1 MIVQRWSEVP
11 GKRRW
16 RRVVLAM
23 VVLAALLGGLSL
35 LNRPPDTQ
43 PPQTARVERGDI
55 EKSVLATGILKPLR
69 QVNVGAQVNGQLKKL
84 YVKQGDRVIQGQLL
98 AEIDPTLQLNELR
111 KSQAELRSAQAQK
124 LASQAQLKQYQL
136 ELKRQRA
143 LARDRAGV
151 ASDLEK
157 AQAQH
162 DAQLAQLKV
171 NESQIVQAEV
181 AQETARANLAFTRI
195 TAPIDGEVL
204 GIVTQEGQTI
214 VSSQSAPTILVMAD
228 VDTMMVHTRISE
240 NDILQ
245 VKTGQPLWFYVAAD
259 PRRRYEGAM
268 GAIQQAPAE
277 ALETDP
283 LGRNSS
289 QQTAAVYYNDVFAV
303 ANGERRLRTSMTA
316 QVFIMTERAQGVV
329 RVPMAALGAA
339 LDEGSYQVK
348 VLEGGQTVVRRV
360 RIGTRDRRYAEVL
373 EGLNAGEQVLLEQQ
387 PDVEEGA
394 DVS

>member
-1 MIVQRWSEVP
+1 MTVQRWSDVP

-16 RRVVLAM
+16 RRV
-23 VVLAALLGGLSL
+23 ALVALVLGGLAGGL
-35 LNRPPDTQ
+35 LGLNRAPEVL
-43 PPQTARVERGDI
+43 PPQTARVDRGDI
-55 EKSVLATGILKPLR
+55 EKSVLATGILKPAR

-84 YVKQGDRVIQGQLL
+84 YVKQGDRVAQGQLL

-136 ELKRQRA
+136 ELTRQRA

-245 VKTGQPLWFYVAAD
+245 VRAGQPLWFYVAAD
-259 PRRRYEGAM
+259 PRRRYEGVM

-277 ALETDP
+277 ALEADP

-289 QQTAAVYYNDVFAV
+289 QQTAAVYYNGVFAV

-316 QVFIMTERAQGVV
+316 QVFIVTERATGVV
-329 RVPMAALGAA
+329 RLPMAALGEA
-339 LDEGSYQVK
+339 LDGERYQIR
-348 VLEGGQTVVRRV
+348 VLEGQRVVARSV
-360 RIGTRDRRYAEVL
+360 RIGKRDRRYAEVL
-373 EGLNAGEQVLLEQQ
+373 EGVRVGDQVLLEHQ
-387 PDVEEGA
+387 PDTEGEH
-394 DVS
+394 VS

>member
-1 MIVQRWSEVP
+1 MQKWSEVP

-16 RRVVLAM
+16 RRVALAM

-289 QQTAAVYYNDVFAV
+289 QQTAAVYYNGVFAV

>member
-1 MIVQRWSEVP
+1 MIVQRWSDVP
-11 GKRRW
+11 GKRHW
-16 RRVVLAM
+16 RRVVLATI
-23 VVLAALLGGLSL
+23 VLVALAGGLPL

-55 EKSVLATGILKPLR
+55 EKSVLATGILKPIR

-84 YVKQGDRVIQGQLL
+84 YVKQGDRVTQGQLL

-136 ELKRQRA
+136 ELTRQRA
-143 LARDRAGV
+143 LTRDHAGV

-157 AQAQH
+157 AQAQR

-245 VKTGQPLWFYVAAD
+245 VRAGQPLWFYVAAE
-259 PRRRYEGAM
+259 PSRRYEGVM

-277 ALETDP
+277 ALEADP
-283 LGRNSS
+283 LGRSSS
-289 QQTAAVYYNDVFAV
+289 QQTAAVYYNGVFAV

-316 QVFIMTERAQGVV
+316 QVFIITERAQGVV
-329 RVPMAALGAA
+329 RVPMVALGTA
-339 LDEGSYQVK
+339 LDGGRYLVK
-348 VLEGGQTVVRRV
+348 VLEGEQTVVRHV
-360 RIGTRDRRYAEVL
+360 RIGIRDRRYAEVL
-373 EGLNAGEQVLLEQQ
+373 DGLDAGEQVLLEQQ
-387 PDVEEGA
+387 PDVEEGH
-394 DVS
+394 VS

>member
-1 MIVQRWSEVP
+1 M
-11 GKRRW
+11 
-16 RRVVLAM
+16 A
-23 VVLAALLGGLSL
+23 LAAIVLGGLAGGL
-35 LNRPPDTQ
+35 LGLNRAPDIS
-43 PPQTARVERGDI
+43 PPQTARVDRGDI
-55 EKSVLATGILKPLR
+55 EKSVLATGILKPAR

-84 YVKQGDRVIQGQLL
+84 YVKPGDRVAQGQLL

-136 ELKRQRA
+136 ELARQRA

-151 ASDLEK
+151 TSDLEK

-245 VKTGQPLWFYVAAD
+245 VRAGQPLWFYVAAD
-259 PRRRYEGAM
+259 PRRRYEGVM

-277 ALETDP
+277 ALEADP

-289 QQTAAVYYNDVFAV
+289 QQTAAVYYNGVFAV
-303 ANGERRLRTSMTA
+303 ANGERRLRTAMTA
-316 QVFIMTERAQGVV
+316 QVFIITERATGVV
-329 RVPMAALGAA
+329 RLPMAALGEA
-339 LDEGSYQVK
+339 LDGERYQIR
-348 VLEGGQTVVRRV
+348 VLEGQRVVARSV
-360 RIGTRDRRYAEVL
+360 RIGKRDRRYAEVL
-373 EGLNAGEQVLLEQQ
+373 EGVRVGEQVLLEHQ
-387 PDVEEGA
+387 PDTEGEH
-394 DVS
+394 VS

>member
-1 MIVQRWSEVP
+1 MTVQRWSDVP

-16 RRVVLAM
+16 RRVA
-23 VVLAALLGGLSL
+23 LAAIVLGGLAGGL
-35 LNRPPDTQ
+35 LGLNRAPDAL
-43 PPQTARVERGDI
+43 PPQTARVDRGDI
-55 EKSVLATGILKPLR
+55 EKSVLATGILKPAR

-84 YVKQGDRVIQGQLL
+84 YVKQGDRVAQGQLL

-136 ELKRQRA
+136 ELTRQRA

-245 VKTGQPLWFYVAAD
+245 VRAGQPLWFYVAAD
-259 PRRRYEGAM
+259 PRRRYEGVM

-277 ALETDP
+277 ALEPDP

-289 QQTAAVYYNDVFAV
+289 QQTAAVYYNGVFAV

-316 QVFIMTERAQGVV
+316 QVFIITERATGVA
-329 RVPMAALGAA
+329 RLPMAALGET
-339 LDEGSYQVK
+339 LDDERYQVR
-348 VLEGGQTVVRRV
+348 VLEGQQVVARSV
-360 RIGTRDRRYAEVL
+360 RIGKRDRRYAEVL
-373 EGLNAGEQVLLEQQ
+373 EGVRVGEQVLLEHQ
-387 PDVEEGA
+387 PDTEGEH
-394 DVS
+394 VS

>member
-1 MIVQRWSEVP
+1 MQRWSEVP

-16 RRVVLAM
+16 RRVALAM

-289 QQTAAVYYNDVFAV
+289 QQTAAVYYNGVFAV

>member
-1 MIVQRWSEVP
+1 MTVLRWSDVP
-11 GKRRW
+11 GKKRW
-16 RRVVLAM
+16 RRVA
-23 VVLAALLGGLSL
+23 LAAIVLGGLAGGL
-35 LNRPPDTQ
+35 LGLNRAPDIS
-43 PPQTARVERGDI
+43 PPQTARVDRGDI
-55 EKSVLATGILKPLR
+55 EKSVLATGILKPAR

-84 YVKQGDRVIQGQLL
+84 YVKPGDRVAQGQLL

-136 ELKRQRA
+136 ELARQRA

-151 ASDLEK
+151 TSDLEK

-245 VKTGQPLWFYVAAD
+245 VRAGQPLWFYVAAD
-259 PRRRYEGAM
+259 PRRRYEGVM

-277 ALETDP
+277 ALEADP

-289 QQTAAVYYNDVFAV
+289 QQTAAVYYNGVFAV
-303 ANGERRLRTSMTA
+303 ANGERRLRTAMTA
-316 QVFIMTERAQGVV
+316 QVFIITERATGVV
-329 RVPMAALGAA
+329 RLPMAALGEA
-339 LDEGSYQVK
+339 LDGERYQIR
-348 VLEGGQTVVRRV
+348 VLEGQRVVARSV
-360 RIGTRDRRYAEVL
+360 RIGKRDRRYAEVL
-373 EGLNAGEQVLLEQQ
+373 EGVRVGEQVLLEHQ
-387 PDVEEGA
+387 PDTEGEH
-394 DVS
+394 VS

>member
-1 MIVQRWSEVP
+1 MQRWSEVP

-124 LASQAQLKQYQL
+124 LASQAQLKHYQL

-289 QQTAAVYYNDVFAV
+289 QQTAAVYYNGVFAV

>member
-1 MIVQRWSEVP
+1 MRWSDVP
-11 GKRRW
+11 GKKRW
-16 RRVVLAM
+16 RRV
-23 VVLAALLGGLSL
+23 ALVAIVLGGLAGGL
-35 LNRPPDTQ
+35 LGLNRAPDVS
-43 PPQTARVERGDI
+43 PPQTARVDRGDI
-55 EKSVLATGILKPLR
+55 EKSVLATGILKPAR

-84 YVKQGDRVIQGQLL
+84 YVKPGDRVAQGQLL

-136 ELKRQRA
+136 ELARQRA

-151 ASDLEK
+151 TSDLEK

-245 VKTGQPLWFYVAAD
+245 VRAGQPLWFYVAAD
-259 PRRRYEGAM
+259 PRRRYEGVM

-277 ALETDP
+277 ALEADP

-289 QQTAAVYYNDVFAV
+289 QQTAAVYYNGVFAV
-303 ANGERRLRTSMTA
+303 ANGERRLRTAMTA
-316 QVFIMTERAQGVV
+316 QVFIITERATGVV
-329 RVPMAALGAA
+329 RLPMAALGEA
-339 LDEGSYQVK
+339 LDGERYQIR
-348 VLEGGQTVVRRV
+348 VLEGQRVVARSV
-360 RIGTRDRRYAEVL
+360 RIGKRDRRYAEVL
-373 EGLNAGEQVLLEQQ
+373 EGVRVGEQVLLEHQ
-387 PDVEEGA
+387 PDTEGEH
-394 DVS
+394 VS

>member
-1 MIVQRWSEVP
+1 MLRWSDVP
-11 GKRRW
+11 GKKRW
-16 RRVVLAM
+16 RRVALATI
-23 VVLAALLGGLSL
+23 VLGGLAGGL
-35 LNRPPDTQ
+35 LGLNRAPDVS
-43 PPQTARVERGDI
+43 PPQTARVDRGDI
-55 EKSVLATGILKPLR
+55 EKSVLATGILKPAR

-84 YVKQGDRVIQGQLL
+84 YVKQGDRVVQGQLL

-136 ELKRQRA
+136 ELTRQRA

-245 VKTGQPLWFYVAAD
+245 VRAGQPLWFYVAAD
-259 PRRRYEGAM
+259 PRRRYEGVM

-277 ALETDP
+277 ALEADP

-289 QQTAAVYYNDVFAV
+289 QQTAAVYYNGVFAV

-316 QVFIMTERAQGVV
+316 QVFIITERATGVV
-329 RVPMAALGAA
+329 RLPMAALGEA
-339 LDEGSYQVK
+339 LDGERYQIR
-348 VLEGGQTVVRRV
+348 VLEGQRVVARSV
-360 RIGTRDRRYAEVL
+360 RIGKRDRRYAEVL
-373 EGLNAGEQVLLEQQ
+373 EGVRVGEQVLLEHQ
-387 PDVEEGA
+387 PDTEGEH
-394 DVS
+394 VS

>member
-1 MIVQRWSEVP
+1 MTVQRWSDVP

-16 RRVVLAM
+16 RRVA
-23 VVLAALLGGLSL
+23 LAAIVLGGLAGGL
-35 LNRPPDTQ
+35 LWLNRPPDVL
-43 PPQTARVERGDI
+43 PPQRARVDRGDI
-55 EKSVLATGILKPLR
+55 EKSVLATGILKPVR

-84 YVKQGDRVIQGQLL
+84 YVKQGDRVTQGQLL

-136 ELKRQRA
+136 ELMRQRA

-245 VKTGQPLWFYVAAD
+245 VRAGQPLWFYVAAD
-259 PRRRYEGAM
+259 PRRRYEGVM

-277 ALETDP
+277 ALEADP

-289 QQTAAVYYNDVFAV
+289 QQTAAVYYNGVFAV

-316 QVFIMTERAQGVV
+316 QVFIITERATGVV
-329 RVPMAALGAA
+329 RLPMAALGEA
-339 LDEGSYQVK
+339 LDGERYQIR
-348 VLEGGQTVVRRV
+348 VLEGQRVVARSV
-360 RIGTRDRRYAEVL
+360 RIGKRDRRYAEVL
-373 EGLNAGEQVLLEQQ
+373 EGVRVGEQVLLEHQ
-387 PDVEEGA
+387 PDAEGEH
-394 DVS
+394 VS

>member
-1 MIVQRWSEVP
+1 MP
-11 GKRRW
+11 GKKRW
-16 RRVVLAM
+16 RRV
-23 VVLAALLGGLSL
+23 ALVAIVLGGLAGGL
-35 LNRPPDTQ
+35 LGLNRAPDLS
-43 PPQTARVERGDI
+43 PPQTARVDRGDI
-55 EKSVLATGILKPLR
+55 EKSVLATGILKPAR

-84 YVKQGDRVIQGQLL
+84 YVKPGDRVAQGQLL

-136 ELKRQRA
+136 ELTRQRA

-245 VKTGQPLWFYVAAD
+245 VRAGQPLWFYVAAD
-259 PRRRYEGAM
+259 PRRRYEGVM

-277 ALETDP
+277 ALEADP

-289 QQTAAVYYNDVFAV
+289 QQTAAVYYNGVFAV
-303 ANGERRLRTSMTA
+303 ANGERRLRTAMTA
-316 QVFIMTERAQGVV
+316 QVFIITERATGVV
-329 RVPMAALGAA
+329 RLPMAALGEA
-339 LDEGSYQVK
+339 LDGERYQVR
-348 VLEGGQTVVRRV
+348 VLEGQRVVARSV
-360 RIGTRDRRYAEVL
+360 RIGKRDRRYAEVL
-373 EGLNAGEQVLLEQQ
+373 EGVRVGEQVLLEHQS
-387 PDVEEGA
+387 DTEGEH
-394 DVS
+394 VS

>member
-1 MIVQRWSEVP
+1 MLRWSDVP
-11 GKRRW
+11 GKKRW
-16 RRVVLAM
+16 RRV
-23 VVLAALLGGLSL
+23 ALVAIVLGGLAGGL
-35 LNRPPDTQ
+35 LGLNRAPDIS
-43 PPQTARVERGDI
+43 PPQTARVDRGDI
-55 EKSVLATGILKPLR
+55 EKSVLATGILKPAR

-84 YVKQGDRVIQGQLL
+84 YVKPGDRVAQGQLL

-136 ELKRQRA
+136 ELTRQRA

-228 VDTMMVHTRISE
+228 VDTMIVHTRISE

-245 VKTGQPLWFYVAAD
+245 VRAGQPLWFYVAAD
-259 PRRRYEGAM
+259 PRRRYEGVM

-277 ALETDP
+277 ALEADP

-289 QQTAAVYYNDVFAV
+289 QQTAAVYYNGVFAV
-303 ANGERRLRTSMTA
+303 ANGERRLRTAMTA
-316 QVFIMTERAQGVV
+316 QVFIITERATGVV
-329 RVPMAALGAA
+329 RLPMAALGEA
-339 LDEGSYQVK
+339 LDGERYQIR
-348 VLEGGQTVVRRV
+348 VLEGQRVVARSV
-360 RIGTRDRRYAEVL
+360 RIGKRDRRYAEVL
-373 EGLNAGEQVLLEQQ
+373 EGVRVGEQVLLEHQ
-387 PDVEEGA
+387 PDTEGEH
-394 DVS
+394 VS

>member
-1 MIVQRWSEVP
+1 MTVLRWSDVP

-16 RRVVLAM
+16 RRVALATI
-23 VVLAALLGGLSL
+23 VLGGLAGGL
-35 LNRPPDTQ
+35 LWLNRAPEVL
-43 PPQTARVERGDI
+43 PPQTARVDRGDI
-55 EKSVLATGILKPLR
+55 EKSVLATGILKPAR

-84 YVKQGDRVIQGQLL
+84 YVKQGDRVAQGQLL

-136 ELKRQRA
+136 ELTRQRA

-245 VKTGQPLWFYVAAD
+245 VKAGQPLWFYVAAD
-259 PRRRYEGAM
+259 PRRRYEGVM

-277 ALETDP
+277 ALEADP

-289 QQTAAVYYNDVFAV
+289 QQTAAVYYNGVFAV

-316 QVFIMTERAQGVV
+316 QVFIITERATGVA
-329 RVPMAALGAA
+329 RLPMAALGEA
-339 LDEGSYQVK
+339 LDGERYQIS
-348 VLEGGQTVVRRV
+348 VLEGQRVVARSV
-360 RIGTRDRRYAEVL
+360 RIGKRDRRYAEVL
-373 EGLNAGEQVLLEQQ
+373 DGVSVGEQVLLEHQ
-387 PDVEEGA
+387 PDTEGEH
-394 DVS
+394 VS

>member
-16 RRVVLAM
+16 RRVALAM

-35 LNRPPDTQ
+35 LNRPPDMQ

-124 LASQAQLKQYQL
+124 LASQVQLKQYQL

-289 QQTAAVYYNDVFAV
+289 QQTAAVYYNGVFAV

>member
-1 MIVQRWSEVP
+1 MALVAIV
-11 GKRRW
+11 
-16 RRVVLAM
+16 
-23 VVLAALLGGLSL
+23 LGGLAGGL
-35 LNRPPDTQ
+35 LGLNRAPDVS
-43 PPQTARVERGDI
+43 PPQTARVDRGDI
-55 EKSVLATGILKPLR
+55 EKSVLATGILKPAR

-84 YVKQGDRVIQGQLL
+84 YVKPGDRVAQGQLL

-136 ELKRQRA
+136 ELARQRA

-245 VKTGQPLWFYVAAD
+245 VRAGQPLWFYVAAD
-259 PRRRYEGAM
+259 PRRRYEGVM

-277 ALETDP
+277 ALEADP

-289 QQTAAVYYNDVFAV
+289 QQTAAVYYNGVFAV

-316 QVFIMTERAQGVV
+316 QVFIITERATGVV
-329 RVPMAALGAA
+329 RLPMAALGEA
-339 LDEGSYQVK
+339 LDGERYQIS
-348 VLEGGQTVVRRV
+348 VLEGQRVVARSV
-360 RIGTRDRRYAEVL
+360 RIGKRDRRYAEVL
-373 EGLNAGEQVLLEQQ
+373 EGVRVGEQVLLEHQS
-387 PDVEEGA
+387 DTEGEH
-394 DVS
+394 VS

>member
-1 MIVQRWSEVP
+1 MLRWSDVP
-11 GKRRW
+11 GKKRW
-16 RRVVLAM
+16 RRV
-23 VVLAALLGGLSL
+23 ALVAIVLGGLAGGL
-35 LNRPPDTQ
+35 LGLNRAPDVS
-43 PPQTARVERGDI
+43 PPQTARVDRGDI
-55 EKSVLATGILKPLR
+55 EKSVLATGILKPAR

-84 YVKQGDRVIQGQLL
+84 YVKPGDRVAQGQLL

-124 LASQAQLKQYQL
+124 LASQVQLKQYQL
-136 ELKRQRA
+136 ELTRQRV

-245 VKTGQPLWFYVAAD
+245 VRAGQPLWFYVAAD
-259 PRRRYEGAM
+259 PRRRYEGVM

-277 ALETDP
+277 ALEADP

-289 QQTAAVYYNDVFAV
+289 QQTAAVYYNGVFAV

-316 QVFIMTERAQGVV
+316 QVFIITERATGVV
-329 RVPMAALGAA
+329 RLPMAALGEA
-339 LDEGSYQVK
+339 LDGERYQIR
-348 VLEGGQTVVRRV
+348 VLEGQRVVARSV
-360 RIGTRDRRYAEVL
+360 RIGKRDRRYAEVL
-373 EGLNAGEQVLLEQQ
+373 EGVRVGEQVLLEHQ
-387 PDVEEGA
+387 PDTEGEH
-394 DVS
+394 VS

>member
-1 MIVQRWSEVP
+1 MLRWSDVP
-11 GKRRW
+11 GKKRW
-16 RRVVLAM
+16 RRV
-23 VVLAALLGGLSL
+23 ALVAIVLGGLAGGL
-35 LNRPPDTQ
+35 LGLNRAPDVS
-43 PPQTARVERGDI
+43 PPQTARVDRGDI
-55 EKSVLATGILKPLR
+55 EKSVFATGILKPAR

-84 YVKQGDRVIQGQLL
+84 YVKPGDRVAQGQLL

-136 ELKRQRA
+136 ELTRQRA

-245 VKTGQPLWFYVAAD
+245 VRAGQPLWFYVAAD
-259 PRRRYEGAM
+259 PRRRYEGVM

-277 ALETDP
+277 ALEADP

-289 QQTAAVYYNDVFAV
+289 QQTAAVYYNGVFAV
-303 ANGERRLRTSMTA
+303 ANGERRLRTAMTA
-316 QVFIMTERAQGVV
+316 QVFIITERATGVV
-329 RVPMAALGAA
+329 RLPMAALGEA
-339 LDEGSYQVK
+339 LDGERYQIR
-348 VLEGGQTVVRRV
+348 VLEGQRVVARSV
-360 RIGTRDRRYAEVL
+360 RIGKRDRRYAEVL
-373 EGLNAGEQVLLEQQ
+373 EGVRVGEQVLLEHQ
-387 PDVEEGA
+387 PDTEGEH
-394 DVS
+394 VS

>member
-1 MIVQRWSEVP
+1 MLRWSDVP
-11 GKRRW
+11 GKKRW
-16 RRVVLAM
+16 RRV
-23 VVLAALLGGLSL
+23 ALVAIVLGGLAGGL
-35 LNRPPDTQ
+35 LGLNRAPDVS
-43 PPQTARVERGDI
+43 PPQTARVDRGDI
-55 EKSVLATGILKPLR
+55 EKSVLATGILKPAR

-84 YVKQGDRVIQGQLL
+84 YVKPGDRVAQGQLL

-136 ELKRQRA
+136 ELARQRA

-151 ASDLEK
+151 TSDLEK

-245 VKTGQPLWFYVAAD
+245 VRAGQPLWFYVAAD
-259 PRRRYEGAM
+259 PRRRYEGVM

-277 ALETDP
+277 ALEADP

-289 QQTAAVYYNDVFAV
+289 QQTAAVYYNGVFAV
-303 ANGERRLRTSMTA
+303 ANGERRLRTAMTA
-316 QVFIMTERAQGVV
+316 QVFIITERATGVV
-329 RVPMAALGAA
+329 RLPMAALGEA
-339 LDEGSYQVK
+339 LDGERYQIR
-348 VLEGGQTVVRRV
+348 VLEGQRVVARSV
-360 RIGTRDRRYAEVL
+360 RIGKRDRRYAEVL
-373 EGLNAGEQVLLEQQ
+373 EGVRVGEQVLLEHQ
-387 PDVEEGA
+387 PDTEGEH
-394 DVS
+394 VS

>member
-23 VVLAALLGGLSL
+23 VVLAAVVGGLSL
-35 LNRPPDTQ
+35 QNRPPDTQ

-289 QQTAAVYYNDVFAV
+289 QQTAAVYYNGVFAV

>member
-1 MIVQRWSEVP
+1 MTVLRWSDVP
-11 GKRRW
+11 GKKRW
-16 RRVVLAM
+16 RRV
-23 VVLAALLGGLSL
+23 ALVAIVLGGLAGGL
-35 LNRPPDTQ
+35 LGLNRAPDVS
-43 PPQTARVERGDI
+43 PPQTARVDRGDI
-55 EKSVLATGILKPLR
+55 EKSVLATGILKPAR

-84 YVKQGDRVIQGQLL
+84 YVKQGDRVTQGQLL

-136 ELKRQRA
+136 ELTRQRA

-151 ASDLEK
+151 TSDLEK

-245 VKTGQPLWFYVAAD
+245 VRAGQPLWFYVAAD
-259 PRRRYEGAM
+259 PRRRYEGVM

-277 ALETDP
+277 ALEADP

-289 QQTAAVYYNDVFAV
+289 QQTAAVYYNGVFAV
-303 ANGERRLRTSMTA
+303 ANGERRLRTAMTA
-316 QVFIMTERAQGVV
+316 QVFIITERATGVV
-329 RVPMAALGAA
+329 RLPMAALGEA
-339 LDEGSYQVK
+339 LDGERYQIR
-348 VLEGGQTVVRRV
+348 VLEGQRVVARSV
-360 RIGTRDRRYAEVL
+360 RIGKRDRRYAEVL
-373 EGLNAGEQVLLEQQ
+373 EGVRVGEQVLLEHQ
-387 PDVEEGA
+387 PDTEGEH
-394 DVS
+394 VS

>member
-1 MIVQRWSEVP
+1 MTVLRGSDVP

-16 RRVVLAM
+16 WRVA
-23 VVLAALLGGLSL
+23 LAAIVLGGLAGGL
-35 LNRPPDTQ
+35 LGLNRAPDVSL
-43 PPQTARVERGDI
+43 PQTARVDRGDI
-55 EKSVLATGILKPLR
+55 EKSVLATGILKPAR

-84 YVKQGDRVIQGQLL
+84 YVKPGDRVAQGQLL

-136 ELKRQRA
+136 ELTRQRA

-245 VKTGQPLWFYVAAD
+245 VRAGQPLWFYVAAD
-259 PRRRYEGAM
+259 PRRRYEGVM

-277 ALETDP
+277 ALEADP

-289 QQTAAVYYNDVFAV
+289 QQTAAVYYNGVFAV
-303 ANGERRLRTSMTA
+303 ANGERRLRTAMTA
-316 QVFIMTERAQGVV
+316 QVFIITERATGVV
-329 RVPMAALGAA
+329 RLPMAALGEA
-339 LDEGSYQVK
+339 LDGERYQIR
-348 VLEGGQTVVRRV
+348 VLEGQRVVARSV
-360 RIGTRDRRYAEVL
+360 RIGKRDRRYAEVL
-373 EGLNAGEQVLLEQQ
+373 EGVRVGEQVLLEHQ
-387 PDVEEGA
+387 PDTEGEH
-394 DVS
+394 VS

>member
-1 MIVQRWSEVP
+1 MLRWSDVP
-11 GKRRW
+11 GKKRW
-16 RRVVLAM
+16 RRV
-23 VVLAALLGGLSL
+23 ALVAIVLGGLAGGL
-35 LNRPPDTQ
+35 LGLNRAPDVS
-43 PPQTARVERGDI
+43 PPQTARVDRGNI
-55 EKSVLATGILKPLR
+55 EKSVLATGILKPAR

-84 YVKQGDRVIQGQLL
+84 YVKPGDRVAQGQLL

-136 ELKRQRA
+136 ELARQRA

-245 VKTGQPLWFYVAAD
+245 VRAGQPLWFYVAAD
-259 PRRRYEGAM
+259 PRRRYEGVM

-277 ALETDP
+277 ALEADP

-289 QQTAAVYYNDVFAV
+289 QQTAAVYYNGVFAV

-316 QVFIMTERAQGVV
+316 QVFIITERATGVV
-329 RVPMAALGAA
+329 RLPMAALGEA
-339 LDEGSYQVK
+339 LDGERYQIS
-348 VLEGGQTVVRRV
+348 VLEGQRVVARSV
-360 RIGTRDRRYAEVL
+360 RIGKRDRRYAEVL
-373 EGLNAGEQVLLEQQ
+373 EGVRVGEQVLLEHQ
-387 PDVEEGA
+387 PDTEGEH
-394 DVS
+394 VS

>member
-1 MIVQRWSEVP
+1 MTVLRWSDVP
-11 GKRRW
+11 GKKRW
-16 RRVVLAM
+16 RRV
-23 VVLAALLGGLSL
+23 ALVAIVLGGLAGGL
-35 LNRPPDTQ
+35 LGLNRAPDVS
-43 PPQTARVERGDI
+43 PPQTARVDRGDI
-55 EKSVLATGILKPLR
+55 EKSVFATGILKPAR

-84 YVKQGDRVIQGQLL
+84 YVKPGDRVAQGQLL

-136 ELKRQRA
+136 ELTRQRA

-245 VKTGQPLWFYVAAD
+245 VRAGQPLWFYVAAD
-259 PRRRYEGAM
+259 PRRRYEGVM

-277 ALETDP
+277 ALEADP

-289 QQTAAVYYNDVFAV
+289 QQTAAVYYNGVFAV
-303 ANGERRLRTSMTA
+303 ANGERRLRTAMTA
-316 QVFIMTERAQGVV
+316 QVFIITERATGVV
-329 RVPMAALGAA
+329 RLPMAALGEA
-339 LDEGSYQVK
+339 LDGERYQIR
-348 VLEGGQTVVRRV
+348 VLEGQRVVARSV
-360 RIGTRDRRYAEVL
+360 RIGKRDRRYAEVL
-373 EGLNAGEQVLLEQQ
+373 EGVRVGEQVLLEHQ
-387 PDVEEGA
+387 PDTEGEH
-394 DVS
+394 VS

>member
-1 MIVQRWSEVP
+1 MP
-11 GKRRW
+11 GKKRW
-16 RRVVLAM
+16 RRV
-23 VVLAALLGGLSL
+23 ALVAIVLGGLAGGL
-35 LNRPPDTQ
+35 LGLNRAPDVS
-43 PPQTARVERGDI
+43 PPQTARVDRGDI
-55 EKSVLATGILKPLR
+55 EKSVLATGILKPAR

-84 YVKQGDRVIQGQLL
+84 YVKPGDRVAQGQLL

-136 ELKRQRA
+136 ELARQRA

-245 VKTGQPLWFYVAAD
+245 VRAGQPLWFYVAAD
-259 PRRRYEGAM
+259 PRRRYEGVM

-277 ALETDP
+277 ALEADP

-289 QQTAAVYYNDVFAV
+289 QQTAAVYYNGVFAV
-303 ANGERRLRTSMTA
+303 ANGERRLRTAMTA
-316 QVFIMTERAQGVV
+316 QVFIITERATGVV
-329 RVPMAALGAA
+329 RLPMAALGEA
-339 LDEGSYQVK
+339 LDGERYQIR
-348 VLEGGQTVVRRV
+348 VLEGQRVVARSV
-360 RIGTRDRRYAEVL
+360 RIGKRDRRYAEVL
-373 EGLNAGEQVLLEQQ
+373 EGVRVGEQVLLEHQ
-387 PDVEEGA
+387 PDTEGEH
-394 DVS
+394 VS

>member
-1 MIVQRWSEVP
+1 MIVLRWSDES

-16 RRVVLAM
+16 RRVALALCVLVAM
-23 VVLAALLGGLSL
+23 VGGLSL
-35 LNRPPDTQ
+35 LNRSPDMQ

-55 EKSVLATGILKPLR
+55 EKSVLATGILKPIR

-84 YVKQGDRVIQGQLL
+84 YVKQGDRVTQGQLL

-136 ELKRQRA
+136 ELTRQRA

-157 AQAQH
+157 AQAQR

-259 PRRRYEGAM
+259 PSRRYEGAM

-289 QQTAAVYYNDVFAV
+289 QQTAAVYYNGVFAV
-303 ANGERRLRTSMTA
+303 ANDERRLRTSMTA
-316 QVFIMTERAQGVV
+316 QVFIITERAQGVV
-329 RVPMAALGAA
+329 RVPMAALGEA
-339 LDEGSYQVK
+339 LDEGDYQVK
-348 VLEGGQTVVRRV
+348 VLEGEQTVVRRV
-360 RIGTRDRRYAEVL
+360 RIGIRDRRYAEVL
-373 EGLNAGEQVLLEQQ
+373 EGLSAGERVLLDQQ
-387 PDVEEGA
+387 PDAEEGH
-394 DVS
+394 VS

>member
-1 MIVQRWSEVP
+1 MLRWSDVP
-11 GKRRW
+11 GKKRW
-16 RRVVLAM
+16 RRV
-23 VVLAALLGGLSL
+23 ALVAIVLGGLAGGL
-35 LNRPPDTQ
+35 LGLNRAPDVS
-43 PPQTARVERGDI
+43 PPQTARVDRGDI
-55 EKSVLATGILKPLR
+55 EKSVLATGILKPVR

-84 YVKQGDRVIQGQLL
+84 YVKQGDRVTQGQLL

-136 ELKRQRA
+136 ELMRQRA

-245 VKTGQPLWFYVAAD
+245 VRAGQPLWFYVAAD
-259 PRRRYEGAM
+259 PRRRYEGVM

-277 ALETDP
+277 ALEADP

-289 QQTAAVYYNDVFAV
+289 QQTAAVYYNGVFAV

-316 QVFIMTERAQGVV
+316 QVFIITERAAGVV
-329 RVPMAALGAA
+329 RLPMAALGEA
-339 LDEGSYQVK
+339 LDGERYQIR
-348 VLEGGQTVVRRV
+348 VLEGQRIVARSV
-360 RIGTRDRRYAEVL
+360 RIGKRDRRYAEVL
-373 EGLNAGEQVLLEQQ
+373 EGVRVGEQVLLEHQ
-387 PDVEEGA
+387 PDAEGEH
-394 DVS
+394 VS

>member
-16 RRVVLAM
+16 RRVALAM

-289 QQTAAVYYNDVFAV
+289 QQTAAVYYNGVFAV

>member
-1 MIVQRWSEVP
+1 MLRWSDVP
-11 GKRRW
+11 GKKRW
-16 RRVVLAM
+16 RRV
-23 VVLAALLGGLSL
+23 ALVAIVLGGLAGGL
-35 LNRPPDTQ
+35 LGLNRAPDVS
-43 PPQTARVERGDI
+43 PPQTARVDRGDI
-55 EKSVLATGILKPLR
+55 EKSVLATGILKPAR

-84 YVKQGDRVIQGQLL
+84 YVKPGDRVAQGQLL

-136 ELKRQRA
+136 ELARQRA

-151 ASDLEK
+151 PSDLEK

-245 VKTGQPLWFYVAAD
+245 VRAGQPLWFYVAAD
-259 PRRRYEGAM
+259 PRRRYEGVM

-277 ALETDP
+277 ALEADP

-289 QQTAAVYYNDVFAV
+289 QQTAAVYYNGVFAV
-303 ANGERRLRTSMTA
+303 ANGERRLRTAMTA
-316 QVFIMTERAQGVV
+316 QVFIITERATGVV
-329 RVPMAALGAA
+329 RLPMAALGEA
-339 LDEGSYQVK
+339 LDGERYQIR
-348 VLEGGQTVVRRV
+348 VLEGQRVVARSV
-360 RIGTRDRRYAEVL
+360 RIGKRDRRYAEVL
-373 EGLNAGEQVLLEQQ
+373 EGVRVGEQVLLEHQ
-387 PDVEEGA
+387 PDTEGEH
-394 DVS
+394 VS

>member
-1 MIVQRWSEVP
+1 MRWSDVP
-11 GKRRW
+11 GKKRW
-16 RRVVLAM
+16 RRV
-23 VVLAALLGGLSL
+23 ALVAIVLGGLAGGL
-35 LNRPPDTQ
+35 LGLNRAPDVS
-43 PPQTARVERGDI
+43 PPQTARVDRGDI
-55 EKSVLATGILKPLR
+55 EKSVLATGILKPAR

-84 YVKQGDRVIQGQLL
+84 YVKPGDRVAQGQLL

-136 ELKRQRA
+136 ELTRQRA

-245 VKTGQPLWFYVAAD
+245 VRAGQPLWFYVAAD
-259 PRRRYEGAM
+259 PRRRYEGVM

-277 ALETDP
+277 ALEADP

-289 QQTAAVYYNDVFAV
+289 QQTAAVYYNGVFAV
-303 ANGERRLRTSMTA
+303 ANGERRLRTAMTA
-316 QVFIMTERAQGVV
+316 QVFIITERATGVV
-329 RVPMAALGAA
+329 RLPMAALGEA
-339 LDEGSYQVK
+339 LDGERYQIR
-348 VLEGGQTVVRRV
+348 VLEGQRVVARSV
-360 RIGTRDRRYAEVL
+360 RIGKRDRRYAEVL
-373 EGLNAGEQVLLEQQ
+373 EGVRVGEQVLLEHQ
-387 PDVEEGA
+387 PDTEGEH
-394 DVS
+394 VS

>member
-1 MIVQRWSEVP
+1 MLRWSDVP

-16 RRVVLAM
+16 RRVA
-23 VVLAALLGGLSL
+23 LAAIVLGGLAGGL
-35 LNRPPDTQ
+35 LGLNRAPEVL
-43 PPQTARVERGDI
+43 PPQTARVDRGDI
-55 EKSVLATGILKPLR
+55 EKSVLATGILKPAR

-84 YVKQGDRVIQGQLL
+84 YVKQGDRVAQGQLL

-136 ELKRQRA
+136 ELTRQRA

-245 VKTGQPLWFYVAAD
+245 VRAGQPLWFYVAAD
-259 PRRRYEGAM
+259 PRRRYEGVM

-277 ALETDP
+277 ALEADP

-289 QQTAAVYYNDVFAV
+289 QQTAAVYYNGVFAV

-316 QVFIMTERAQGVV
+316 QVFIVTERATGVV
-329 RVPMAALGAA
+329 RLPMAALGEA
-339 LDEGSYQVK
+339 LDGERYQIR
-348 VLEGGQTVVRRV
+348 VLEGQRVVARSV
-360 RIGTRDRRYAEVL
+360 RIGKRDRRYAEVL
-373 EGLNAGEQVLLEQQ
+373 EGVRVGDQVLLEHQ
-387 PDVEEGA
+387 PDTEGEH
-394 DVS
+394 VS

>member
-1 MIVQRWSEVP
+1 MLRWSDVP
-11 GKRRW
+11 GKKRW
-16 RRVVLAM
+16 RRVA
-23 VVLAALLGGLSL
+23 LAAIVLGGLGGGL
-35 LNRPPDTQ
+35 LGLNRAPDIS
-43 PPQTARVERGDI
+43 PPQTARVDRGDI
-55 EKSVLATGILKPLR
+55 EKSVLATGILKPAR

-84 YVKQGDRVIQGQLL
+84 YVKPGDRVAQGQLL

-136 ELKRQRA
+136 ELTRQRA

-151 ASDLEK
+151 ASNLEK

-245 VKTGQPLWFYVAAD
+245 VRAGQPLWFYVAAD
-259 PRRRYEGAM
+259 PRRRYEGVM

-277 ALETDP
+277 ALEADP

-289 QQTAAVYYNDVFAV
+289 QQTAAVYYNGVFAV

-316 QVFIMTERAQGVV
+316 QVFIITERATGVV
-329 RVPMAALGAA
+329 RLPMAALGEA
-339 LDEGSYQVK
+339 LDGERYQIR
-348 VLEGGQTVVRRV
+348 VLEGQRVVARSV
-360 RIGTRDRRYAEVL
+360 RIGKRDRRYAEVL
-373 EGLNAGEQVLLEQQ
+373 EGVRVGEQVLLEHQ
-387 PDVEEGA
+387 PDTEGEH
-394 DVS
+394 VS

>member
-1 MIVQRWSEVP
+1 MTVLRWSDVP
-11 GKRRW
+11 GKKRW
-16 RRVVLAM
+16 RRVA
-23 VVLAALLGGLSL
+23 LAAIVLGGLVGGL
-35 LNRPPDTQ
+35 LGLNRAPDIS
-43 PPQTARVERGDI
+43 PPQTARVDRGDI
-55 EKSVLATGILKPLR
+55 EKSVLATGILKPAR

-84 YVKQGDRVIQGQLL
+84 YVKPGDRVAQGQLL

-136 ELKRQRA
+136 ELTRQRA

-245 VKTGQPLWFYVAAD
+245 VRAGQPLWFYVAAD
-259 PRRRYEGAM
+259 PRRRYEGVM

-277 ALETDP
+277 ALEADP

-289 QQTAAVYYNDVFAV
+289 QQTAAVYYNGVFAV
-303 ANGERRLRTSMTA
+303 ANGERRLRTAMTA
-316 QVFIMTERAQGVV
+316 QVFIITERATGVV
-329 RVPMAALGAA
+329 RLPMAALGEA
-339 LDEGSYQVK
+339 LDGERYQIR
-348 VLEGGQTVVRRV
+348 VLEGQRVVARSV
-360 RIGTRDRRYAEVL
+360 RIGKRDRRYAEVL
-373 EGLNAGEQVLLEQQ
+373 EGVRVGEQVLLEHQ
-387 PDVEEGA
+387 PDTEGEH
-394 DVS
+394 VS

>member
-1 MIVQRWSEVP
+1 MLRWSDVP

-16 RRVVLAM
+16 RRVALATI
-23 VVLAALLGGLSL
+23 VLGGLAGGL
-35 LNRPPDTQ
+35 LWLNRAPEVL
-43 PPQTARVERGDI
+43 PPQTARVDRGDI
-55 EKSVLATGILKPLR
+55 EKSVLATGILKPAR

-84 YVKQGDRVIQGQLL
+84 YVKQGDRVAQGQLL

-136 ELKRQRA
+136 ELTRQRA

-259 PRRRYEGAM
+259 PRRRYEGTM

-289 QQTAAVYYNDVFAV
+289 QQTAAVYYNGVFAV

-316 QVFIMTERAQGVV
+316 QVFIITERAQGVV

-339 LDEGSYQVK
+339 LDEGGYQVK
-348 VLEGGQTVVRRV
+348 VLEGEQTVVRRV

-373 EGLNAGEQVLLEQQ
+373 EGLNAGDRVLLEQQ
-387 PDVEEGA
+387 PDAEDGH
-394 DVS
+394 VS